1 MASVIETTAL
11 SIRKGDH
18 DANLNF
24 VGILGEVSYDGGYAT
39 DGNVLGTDINTTL
52 RIHNAVTK
60 GGIPLARADMRNI
73 TTELLAENRQY
84 FDDKNLAYADLK
96 NIEEL
101 EEQDDIIHVITIF
114 EKYGFILDSTVKEYL
129 ESYAL
134 KDMTNVDTADLATD
148 AGHSGKNLAY
158 ADTSNVNTADLVSSA
173 IHNGTDGNKPL
184 AYADGSNLDTT
195 QLTTSPAIGPA
206 LARQDLTN
214 VPQSFWDDLLI
225 NDYNFETKNNKDSV
239 IPEDDAEVIAGHYP
253 ETNAVKHYVD
263 SVIIEGSFLT
273 RDMKNASSFEVLYA
287 ASGQQIYEYV
297 NLPTYIQTPGT
308 GFVEGDTYYSGI
320 ELDEVNN
327 MIVTVKSIDNDGVPT
342 DLDINIKEGTQNIQI
357 DQNLYILSDFNTKC
371 YVLLSSTLNTT
382 SGLYEYSIAVNTSK
396 TNQGQFEENRNYN
409 FGNDS
414 DPDFN
419 GYSINSLLYV
429 MPIEVDTNGE
439 ILNYNYIPHNSITNI
454 TDTSITINNG
464 SGTPATIEFHQDKT
478 LPDIGGAG
486 LLKTNL
492 TNLPGMREN
501 DVTAEINSPWRIRH
515 DEDIP
520 DADEELTQD
529 KYYNIATVAMVWNA
543 LHDDDND
550 LVHKTGAET
559 ITGAKT
565 FTDYI
570 TGLGLRAS
578 AADLAE
584 RYESD
589 KNYPIGTLI
598 KFGGEKEITIADY
611 EANGV
616 ISEKPAIL
624 LNDDEIG
631 LPVALIGKTKIRVLG
646 AVKKFN
652 KLALSTA
659 VNGVAIKAPEGSQV
673 IAIALEDKDTTEEG
687 LVYCVTKMSF

>member
-1 MASVIETTAL
+1 MASVIQTTAL
-11 SIRKGDH
+11 SIRKGNH
-18 DANLNF
+18 DDNLNF

-101 EEQDDIIHVITIF
+101 EEQDDITRVVTIF
-114 EKYGFILDSTVKEYL
+114 ENYGFVLDSTVKEYL

-134 KDMTNVDTADLATD
+134 KNMTNVDTADLATD

-158 ADTSNVNTADLVSSA
+158 ADTSNVNTANLVSSA

-195 QLTTSPAIGPA
+195 PLTTSPAIGPA
-206 LARQDLTN
+206 LARQDLSN
-214 VPQSFWDDLLI
+214 VPQSFWNDLLI

-239 IPEDDAEVIAGHYP
+239 IPEDDGEVIAGHYP

-263 SVIIEGSFLT
+263 TAVKEGSFLA

-297 NLPTYIQTPGT
+297 NLPAYIKTPGT
-308 GFVEGDTYYSGI
+308 GFVEGNSYYSGI

-327 MIVTVKSIDNDGVPT
+327 MIVTVKSVNNSGVPT
-342 DLDINIKEGTQNIQI
+342 NLDINIKEGTQNIQI
-357 DQNLYILSDFNTKC
+357 NQNLYILSDFNTKC

-414 DPDFN
+414 DPSFN

-439 ILNYNYIPHNSITNI
+439 ILNYNYIPHNSITDI

-464 SGTPATIEFHQDKT
+464 SGTPAKIEFHQDKT

-611 EANGV
+611 EVNGV